1 MKRCITVTGFLL
13 LGLIGAA
20 GQSNEF
26 VDGLLGSDAV
36 TVGQAA
42 YLVLVASDNLG
53 GDADEARAFELL
65 DSFGW
70 APEGAA
76 VDSAMLMK
84 DYSLLLM
91 KAFGL
96 EGGFMYRLFPS
107 PRYAY
112 RQLKSSLVIQGR
124 SDPDMKVPGGFA
136 MRMLGRVFDVK
147 GISE

>member
-1 MKRCITVTGFLL
+1 MAV
-13 LGLIGAA
+13 IGAVA
-20 GQSNEF
+20 QSNEF
-26 VDGLLGSDAV
+26 VDGLLESDAV

-65 DSFGW
+65 DNFGW
-70 APEGAA
+70 APEGAT
-76 VDSAMLMK
+76 VDTPILMK
-84 DYSLLLM
+84 DYSFLLM
-91 KAFGL
+91 NAFGL
-96 EGGFMYRLFPS
+96 KGGFMYGFFPS

-124 SDPDMKVPGGFA
+124 SDPDMTVVGNSA
-136 MRMLGRVFDVK
+136 IRMLGRVFDIK

>member
-1 MKRCITVTGFLL
+1 MKRFITVTGFLL
-13 LGLIGAA
+13 LGLMGAA

-26 VDGLLGSDAV
+26 VDGLLASDAV

-70 APEGAA
+70 APEGAT
-76 VDSAMLMK
+76 VDSPMLMK
-84 DYSLLLM
+84 DYSFLLM

-96 EGGFMYRLFPS
+96 KGGFMYGLFPS
-107 PRYAY
+107 RRYAY

-124 SDPDMKVPGGFA
+124 SDPDMTVVGNIA
-136 MRMLGRVFDVK
+136 IRMLGRVFDVK